1 MISYTSESSVF
12 DGGLSPAKIVPLI
25 GSSTGFSA
33 LALLVSS
40 LFKQYPSIAELENDV
55 KMFDKAMK
63 HTDSKNEL
71 KYISLLKAKKLAQ
84 NGNKD
89 QSLILLDSI
98 YTNNPAYNELYEEI
112 YGLVLSI
119 N

>member
-40 LFKQYPSIAELENDV
+40 LFKQYPSIAELENDGT
-55 KMFDKAMK
+55 A
-63 HTDSKNEL
+63 
-71 KYISLLKAKKLAQ
+71 LL
-84 NGNKD
+84 
-89 QSLILLDSI
+89 
-98 YTNNPAYNELYEEI
+98 EI
-112 YGLVLSI
+112 MSSAIAPFADCVSNSSTPMTETLF
-119 N
+119 